1 MRSTGLRRSERPATR
16 PLHRPGS
23 GIIPGHG
30 AEEHLDA
37 GIAGIR
43 RDSVGFGP
51 QSGTESGIK
60 WDKVGLKW
68 DSEGRAP
75 ALFDRGSDG
84 ADADGCSRQ
93 DEERPLILS
102 SPVVARLLLHV
113 MARLS
118 HGRPALCTAPCSGES
133 SGASARRLRDKK
145 KLERDRER
153 WVCFGAP

>member
-1 MRSTGLRRSERPATR
+1 MRSTALRRSERPATR

-30 AEEHLDA
+30 AENTWTPEF
-37 GIAGIR
+37 GGIR
-43 RDSVGFGP
+43 RDSVGFGR

-113 MARLS
+113 MARPS
-118 HGRPALCTAPCSGES
+118 HGRRPLCTAPCSGES
-133 SGASARRLRDKK
+133 SGS
-145 KLERDRER
+145 
-153 WVCFGAP
+153 GAPSSRPLAPGHRARALGLIEKFA